1 MSVNNKLKFSHII
14 WDWNGTIVDDTGL
27 CVRIVNQI
35 LDEFKLE
42 PLTVEFYRNNFGF
55 PVSDY
60 YKKIGLPSDII
71 SYNKISNIFINKYR
85 KLFYTTGLHNHVV
98 DCIKQFQVHKIS
110 QSILSASKINDLKA
124 FTAYYKI
131 NHYFSKLT
139 GVDNI
144 LANGKF
150 DIANAHL
157 VELFSQRSEILLIG
171 DTIHDAEIASQLG
184 INCLLF
190 SGGHNSKKLLSS
202 CPFPVVDCFKDVLYF
217 VLD

>member
-1 MSVNNKLKFSHII
+1 MKFSHII
-14 WDWNGTIVDDTGL
+14 WDWNGTILNDAAL

-42 PLTVEFYRNNFGF
+42 PVTVEFYRNNFSF
-55 PVSDY
+55 PVSEY
-60 YKKIGLPSDII
+60 YKKLGLPSDIR
-71 SYNKISNIFINKYR
+71 SYNKISKRFIKEYR
-85 KLFYTTGLHNHVV
+85 KVFYSIDLQYFVL
-98 DCIKQFQVHKIS
+98 DCIKQFQLNQIS
-110 QSILSASKINDLKA
+110 QSILSASKINDLNV

-131 NHYFSKLT
+131 NHYFTKLS

-150 DIANAHL
+150 DIGNAHL
-157 VELFSQRSEILLIG
+157 VELSSEISEILLIG
-171 DTIHDAEIASQLG
+171 DTVHDAEVASQLG

-202 CPFPVVDCFKDVLYF
+202 CPFPVVDCFKDVLDF